1 MEKPYEPSV
10 TVEKTPAEKVW
21 WHMRIGTKDK
31 KIARKRLR
39 PGRLNEIF
47 FEKFFFVN
55 GLLAI
60 LILLSIFSLLFVKGF
75 PALKELGWK
84 SFFGSSVWNPNS
96 YSTPQY
102 GILSLITSTLM
113 VTFGALVIAVPLG
126 IACAAFISQVASP
139 QIREILKPAVEIL
152 AGIPS
157 VVVGFLGI
165 ILVNPLIAKL
175 FGISNGLNALN
186 GSILLAIMS
195 LPTIISLSEDALRAV
210 PKTYKEASLALG
222 ANDWQTL
229 IRVLVPSALSG
240 IIASIMLGMG
250 RAIGETMT
258 VLMATG
264 NAPALTFNFLDA
276 IQTMTSTIAI
286 ELGEV
291 PYNTTHYYALFV
303 IGLVLFVMTF
313 AVNLI
318 SDIILQKYQQVER

>member
-1 MEKPYEPSV
+1 MEEPYEPAL
-10 TVEKTPAEKVW
+10 TVEETPVRKVW
-21 WHMRIGTKDK
+21 SNKMTYTKDK
-31 KIARKRLR
+31 RIAIRKFQIRQLK
-39 PGRLNEIF
+39 EILI
-47 FEKFFFVN
+47 EKFFLIN

-60 LILLSIFSLLFVKGF
+60 LILLGIFSLLFIKAF
-75 PALKELGWK
+75 PAIRELGWK
-84 SFFGSSVWNPNS
+84 NFFGSSVWNPNS
-96 YSTPQY
+96 YSTSHY

-113 VTFGALVIAVPLG
+113 VTFGAMVFAVPLG
-126 IACAAFISQVASP
+126 VGCAAFISQVASRRI
-139 QIREILKPAVEIL
+139 QEILKPAVEIL

-165 ILVNPLIAKL
+165 ILVNPLIAKV

-276 IQTMTSTIAI
+276 IQTMTATIAI

-303 IGLVLFVMTF
+303 IGLVLFIMTF
-313 AVNLI
+313 VVNLI

>member
-1 MEKPYEPSV
+1 MEKLNEPSLNI
-10 TVEKTPAEKVW
+10 EETPVGNVW
-21 WHMRIGTKDK
+21 LHKRIDTKDK
-31 KIARKRLR
+31 GIAFRKFQTR
-39 PGRLNEIF
+39 RLNEILI
-47 FEKFFFVN
+47 EKFFLIN

-60 LILLSIFSLLFVKGF
+60 LILLSIFSLLFIKGF
-75 PALKELGWK
+75 PAIKELGWK

-96 YSTPQY
+96 YSTSQY
-102 GILSLITSTLM
+102 GILSLVTSTLM
-113 VTFGALVIAVPLG
+113 VTLGALVIAVPLG
-126 IACAAFISQVASP
+126 VACAAFISQVASP
-139 QIREILKPAVEIL
+139 RIREILKPAVEIL

-165 ILVNPLIAKL
+165 ILVNPLIAKV

-195 LPTIISLSEDALRAV
+195 LPTIISLSEDALRAA

-303 IGLVLFVMTF
+303 IGLVLFIMTF
-313 AVNLI
+313 VVNLI